1 MSKPCVI
8 SCQVQPMPTLFTT
21 DRLSKY
27 LAPSDHDLLH
37 NIYNAYEST
46 SGLTGQARRWNMF
59 PLVYT
64 SLHEF
69 VNAHADQHK
78 SVVEYIKLVPEFLRL
93 TIDDK
98 IRILRGQCGLM
109 ININETILGESTSNN
124 LVLSVRNVFP
134 PDIGGELIRAFE
146 LLNFYRCD
154 PVLLKL
160 VLITRSLSSG
170 MTRYR
175 RDNDMGRVY
184 DDTLAIFHS
193 QNVYAELLWRYILS
207 RSSSDGDAVKF
218 LNKLILDLLF
228 LQRACYGAGG
238 YVYDMEHEISRMYP
252 LMQSMWPQ
260 SAESDNGRIADIEDE
275 LEC

>member
-1 MSKPCVI
+1 MKSYLI
-8 SCQVQPMPTLFTT
+8 SCQIQPMPPLFTT
-21 DRLSKY
+21 DRLSIY
-27 LAPSDHDLLH
+27 LSPSDHDLLH

-46 SGLTGQARRWNMF
+46 SGVVEQARRWNLF
-59 PLVYT
+59 PVVYT
-64 SLHEF
+64 SLHGF

-78 SVVEYIKLVPEFLRL
+78 SVVEYMKLVPEFLRL

-98 IRILRGQCGLM
+98 IRILRGQCGMM
-109 ININETILGESTSNN
+109 ITINETIIGESTSNN
-124 LVLSVRNVFP
+124 LIQSIRNVFP
-134 PDIGGELIRAFE
+134 LDVGGELVRALE
-146 LLNFYRCD
+146 LLSFYRCD
-154 PVLLKL
+154 PILLKL

-175 RDNDMGRVY
+175 RDDDMGRVY

-218 LNKLILDLLF
+218 FNKLILDLLY

-238 YVYDMEHEISRMYP
+238 YVYDMEHEISRMDP
-252 LMQSMWPQ
+252 LMQSMWPK
-260 SAESDNGRIADIEDE
+260 SAESDDGRITDIDDE
-275 LEC
+275 LQC